1 PDPGCPACA
10 TPRAMNVPACC
21 IEGSLAPGLA
31 ATPATAP
38 APTAPGLVPRPSTA
52 ATSRDPLR
60 DARPA
65 RGAARRRQRA
75 RRPAVAQES
84 RPAGL
89 PRPVADAPAGPRPPD
104 RDLQGLTDTGGC

>member
-1 PDPGCPACA
+1 AYARTPDSVNTASAPL
-10 TPRAMNVPACC
+10 RSSNLPACC
-21 IEGSLAPGLA
+21 IEVSPAPGLA

-38 APTAPGLVPRPSTA
+38 APTALGLAQRPSTA

-75 RRPAVAQES
+75 RQLAVAQES
-84 RPAGL
+84 RPARL
-89 PRPVADAPAGPRPPD
+89 PRPVAEAHPGPRPPH
-104 RDLQGLTDTGGC
+104 RALVG